1 MTVVDAVAIIITIIG
16 VIAAIMARRTWL
28 IVEGDLAESWRW
40 LLPSVPIYAMSFLI
54 LIVHNY
60 MQRFAIVSEPI
71 FKMNLDVDIVRHSI
85 LFDLQVW
92 EPIVLVF
99 KNIQVLSE
107 LLFLV
112 LVLIGLIRQYRL
124 FQELYDKQS

>member
-16 VIAAIMARRTWL
+16 IVAALMARRTWL

-40 LLPSVPIYAMSFLI
+40 LLPSVPVYAMSFLI

-71 FKMNLDVDIVRHSI
+71 FKMNLSVDIVRRSI
-85 LFDLQVW
+85 LFDLRVW

-112 LVLIGLIRQYRL
+112 LVLIGLVRQYRL